1 MQQVWILL
9 SQAHESEVEIPAFE
23 KLFWE
28 KPTVETLKEFW
39 SPVSPLTET
48 LERLFSELV
57 EGHLVRIWGTT
68 YWILTF
74 IKE

>member
-1 MQQVWILL
+1 MQQVWILT
-9 SQAHESEVEIPAFE
+9 SQAEESETKVPAFE

-28 KPTVETLKEFW
+28 KPTVEALKEFW

-48 LERLFSELV
+48 LKELFSKLV
-57 EGHLVRIWGTT
+57 EGDIVHIWGTT
-68 YWILTF
+68 YRILTF